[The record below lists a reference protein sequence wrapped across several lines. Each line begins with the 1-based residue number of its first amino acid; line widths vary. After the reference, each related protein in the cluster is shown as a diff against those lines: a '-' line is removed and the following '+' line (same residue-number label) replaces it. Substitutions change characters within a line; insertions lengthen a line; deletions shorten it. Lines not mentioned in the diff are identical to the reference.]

1 MLNQIQTLSSEV
13 GHNNENEN
21 EIEEEEVEK
30 LEAEVK
36 GMGEK
41 IVEYRN
47 SVPDQLKN
55 ALASTL
61 VAQRPLLPTHLHHES
76 LPQQSSAQEQALPC
90 STLPTNLG
98 VDVGT
103 PSAVS
108 PAEPL
113 KRRSGRLQALASS
126 PTSSN
131 PLTTTSTQKRG
142 RGRGNK
148 RKQQLASLEY
158 TVIYKILD
166 ILASILKQGEKNPK
180 MQNNDVF
187 YAGEP
192 IESDKGHQLSEEQ
205 DRETAEKTQ
214 LLKQKISSNV
224 SALPLLLKRM
234 KECISKID
242 NLQSS
247 NEFIIHPAFK
257 RKRTS

>member
-21 EIEEEEVEK
+21 EIEEEEEVEK

-76 LPQQSSAQEQALPC
+76 LPQQSSAQEQTLPC

-126 PTSSN
+126 PASSN

-148 RKQQLASLEY
+148 RKQQLASL
-158 TVIYKILD
+158 D
-166 ILASILKQGEKNPK
+166 
-180 MQNNDVF
+180 
-187 YAGEP
+187 AGEP

>member
-13 GHNNENEN
+13 GHNNEN

-76 LPQQSSAQEQALPC
+76 LPQQSS
-90 STLPTNLG
+90 
-98 VDVGT
+98 D
-103 PSAVS
+103 
-108 PAEPL
+108 
-113 KRRSGRLQALASS
+113 
-126 PTSSN
+126 
-131 PLTTTSTQKRG
+131 
-142 RGRGNK
+142 
-148 RKQQLASLEY
+148 
-158 TVIYKILD
+158 
-166 ILASILKQGEKNPK
+166 
-180 MQNNDVF
+180 
-187 YAGEP
+187 AGEP
-192 IESDKGHQLSEEQ
+192 IELDKGHQLSEQ